1 MPVILKFLIGIC
13 MGLIVGVFIG
23 LGVQGGTQ
31 AHVPLFFLQALQQL
45 DGLTAEAQ
53 APEPEIYNGDELLIA
68 AVEYK
73 RGDPKAG
80 TYIIQYGSLVEPYA
94 DLQVQVFKQLQTVF
108 PSELYW
114 IKRPYPV
121 ESIAGSQQWAEL
133 NACLRSLKGEQA
145 SWDFMLESLHNGE
158 LTLKTLEIIAPR
170 FGLDPVQWMTCVEQ
184 GTFKDAI
191 ETTKQSAVDQWNVT
205 VSPTTF
211 VVNTKTNKL
220 YRLEGAYGYTF
231 FKNLL
236 EREAFVS
243 AR

>member
-1 MPVILKFLIGIC
+1 MPVLLKFLIGIC

-23 LGVQGGTQ
+23 LSVQGGTK

-53 APEPEIYNGDELLIA
+53 APEPETYSADLLLSA
-68 AVEYK
+68 LQYG
-73 RGDPKAG
+73 RGDPDSK

-108 PSELYW
+108 PTELYW

-121 ESIAGSQQWAEL
+121 ESIPESQKWAEL
-133 NACLRSLKGEQA
+133 NACLRELKGEQA
-145 SWDFMLESLHNGE
+145 SWDFMLESLHNGDV
-158 LTLKTLEIIAPR
+158 TLSTLEIIAPR
-170 FGLDPVQWMTCVEQ
+170 FGVDPVQWMACVEQ
-184 GTFKDAI
+184 GTFSDDI
-191 ETTKQSAVDQWNVT
+191 INTKQSAIDEWNVT

-211 VVNTKTNKL
+211 VVNTQTNKL

-236 EREAFVS
+236 ERENFVNTK
-243 AR
+243 